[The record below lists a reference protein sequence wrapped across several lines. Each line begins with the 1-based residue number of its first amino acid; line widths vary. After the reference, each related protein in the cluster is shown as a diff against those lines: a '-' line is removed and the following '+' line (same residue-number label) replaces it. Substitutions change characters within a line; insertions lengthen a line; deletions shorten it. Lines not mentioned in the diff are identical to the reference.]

1 MNAPV
6 IEKLFK
12 CKNYW
17 QMGIFMWNNQ
27 NYDYNEHSPSWFPK
41 YKRIDE
47 NISIPDYSKLND

>member
-1 MNAPV
+1 
-6 IEKLFK
+6 
-12 CKNYW
+12 
-17 QMGIFMWNNQ
+17 MGIFMWNNQ